1 MKHLRFRAVSIGLG
15 VALCAALGHVVAAG
29 PTTAQAPPAAS
40 AEYRE
45 VNWDELIPKDWDP
58 LKRFREMKL
67 GGMSD
72 ADPRAQQVLKE
83 IREAWNQAPI
93 NPALD
98 DKAVR
103 IAGYVVPLDDSKA
116 GMREF
121 LLVPYLG
128 ACIHTPPPPA
138 NQIIHV
144 KPAQPAKGLQMMDA
158 VWISGRL
165 KTLRADTAFGVS
177 GYGMQALRVEPYT
190 DKPR

>member
-1 MKHLRFRAVSIGLG
+1 MKHFRAISIGLG
-15 VALCAALGHVVAAG
+15 VALCAALSHVVAAG
-29 PTTAQAPPAAS
+29 PSAAPAGPAAS

-72 ADPRAQQVLKE
+72 ADPRAQQMLKE
-83 IREAWNQAPI
+83 IREAWNAAPT
-93 NPALD
+93 NPGLD

-103 IAGYVVPLDDSKA
+103 IAGYVVPLDDTKA

-144 KPAQPAKGLQMMDA
+144 KPAQPVKGLQMMDA

-177 GYGMQALRVEPYT
+177 GYAMQALRVEPYT
-190 DKPR
+190 EKPR